1 MAEHEHYVHYVNL
14 DPVFSYASKTIFLR
28 RDRIDKLLTVP
39 AYKTIVLRRDRID
52 KLLTVPTV
60 VQGSE
65 DILFNLKFRNLRPT
79 ILGAYSC

>member
-1 MAEHEHYVHYVNL
+1 MAEHEHYVNL
-14 DPVFSYASKTIFLR
+14 DPVFSLASKTIF
-28 RDRIDKLLTVP
+28 K
-39 AYKTIVLRRDRID
+39 AYWID

-65 DILFNLKFRNLRPT
+65 DILFNLKFRNLRSS